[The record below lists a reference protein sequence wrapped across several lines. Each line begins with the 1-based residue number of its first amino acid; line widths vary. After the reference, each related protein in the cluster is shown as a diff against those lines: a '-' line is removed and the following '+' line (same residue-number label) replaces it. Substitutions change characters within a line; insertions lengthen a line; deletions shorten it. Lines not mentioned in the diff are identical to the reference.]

1 MTAAEPAGDQLE
13 LDRGFVFASGIECS
27 APLVNGL
34 RVDELEKTR
43 HYSRLEE
50 DLELVARFGL
60 RYLRYGI
67 PFHLVNPQPGKF
79 DWSFPDR
86 ALGRLRELGI
96 TPIVD
101 LMHFGLP
108 DDLMTFQNP
117 NVASRFT
124 AYARAFAERYPWA
137 RYYTVVN
144 EPLVTAT
151 FSGRFGYWNEQRRD
165 DRSFTRALLTVAR
178 CVVLGR
184 RAIEAVRPD
193 ALFLQS
199 DSCEYYHPVRPGAI
213 RRANFL
219 NELRFSAF
227 ELFLGRRLSGS
238 VADYLLRN
246 GAGRDELGWFE
257 QNGDD
262 SRLIVGNDYYAAC
275 EKEVLDDGI
284 LRESGERLG
293 YYQLARQ
300 YQERLGLP
308 IMQMETNG
316 AEADSVDWLTRQWT
330 DTLRLLQD
338 GVPIRGF
345 TWYGFINH
353 VDWNTS
359 LREPNNHEDP
369 LGLVDLNRQ
378 PTPTWAAYR
387 AIIDSMRPSVRDLP
401 LAA

>member
-1 MTAAEPAGDQLE
+1 VAKLAGDQLE

-27 APLVNGL
+27 APIVDGR
-34 RVDELEKTR
+34 RVDELEKTG
-43 HYSRLEE
+43 HYARVVE

-67 PFHLVNPQPGKF
+67 PFHRVNPQPDHY
-79 DWSFPDR
+79 DWAFPDR
-86 ALGRLRELGI
+86 ALGALRRLGI

-101 LMHFGLP
+101 LMHFGVP
-108 DDLMTFQNP
+108 DDLQTFQNP
-117 NVASRFT
+117 QVVSRFT
-124 AYARAFAERYPWA
+124 AYARAFAERYPWV

-144 EPLVTAT
+144 EPLITAT

-165 DRSFTRALLTVAR
+165 ERSFVRALLTAAR

-184 RAIEAVRPD
+184 RAVEAVRAD

-199 DSCEYYHPVRPGAI
+199 DSCEYYHPVHPRAI
-213 RRANFL
+213 QRAEFL
-219 NELRFSAF
+219 NDLRFAGF
-227 ELFLGRRLSGS
+227 ELFMGRWLPAS
-238 VADYLLRN
+238 VAEYLLRN
-246 GAGRDELGWFE
+246 GASRDELGWFE
-257 QNGDD
+257 LHGDD
-262 SRLIVGNDYYAAC
+262 SRLIAGNDYYAAC
-275 EKEVLDDGI
+275 EKEVLLDSS
-284 LRESGERLG
+284 LRESGERVG
-293 YYQLARQ
+293 YYHLARQ
-300 YQERLGLP
+300 YQERLRVP

-316 AEADSVDWLTRQWT
+316 AEGDSVDWLTRQWT

-359 LREPNNHEDP
+359 LREANNHEDQ
-369 LGLVDLNRQ
+369 LGLVDLERR

-387 AIIDSMRPSVRDLP
+387 AIIDSMAPERRELP

>member
-1 MTAAEPAGDQLE
+1 
-13 LDRGFVFASGIECS
+13 
-27 APLVNGL
+27 
-34 RVDELEKTR
+34 
-43 HYSRLEE
+43 
-50 DLELVARFGL
+50 
-60 RYLRYGI
+60 
-67 PFHLVNPQPGKF
+67 
-79 DWSFPDR
+79 
-86 ALGRLRELGI
+86 LGI

-101 LMHFGLP
+101 LMHFGVP
-108 DDLMTFQNP
+108 DDLRTFQNP
-117 NVASRFT
+117 HVVSRFT
-124 AYARAFAERYPWA
+124 SYARAFAERYPWV

-151 FSGRFGYWNEQRRD
+151 FSGRLGYWNEQRHD

-184 RAIEAVRPD
+184 RAVEAVRPD

-199 DSCEYYHPVRPGAI
+199 DSCEYYHPVHPGAI
-213 RRANFL
+213 GHAQFL

-227 ELFLGRRLSGS
+227 ELFLGHRLPGV

-246 GAGRDELGWFE
+246 GASRDDLGWFE
-257 QNGDD
+257 LHGED
-262 SRLIVGNDYYAAC
+262 SRLIAGNDYYAAC
-275 EKEVLDDGI
+275 EKEVLPDGS

-300 YQERLGLP
+300 YQARLGVP

-316 AEADSVDWLTRQWT
+316 ADADSVDWLIRQWT
-330 DTLRLLQD
+330 DTIRLLQD

-359 LREPNNHEDP
+359 LRKNDGHEDQ
-369 LGLVDLNRQ
+369 LGLVDLERR

-387 AIIDSMRPSVRDLP
+387 AIIDSTLPSRRELP
-401 LAA
+401 QAA